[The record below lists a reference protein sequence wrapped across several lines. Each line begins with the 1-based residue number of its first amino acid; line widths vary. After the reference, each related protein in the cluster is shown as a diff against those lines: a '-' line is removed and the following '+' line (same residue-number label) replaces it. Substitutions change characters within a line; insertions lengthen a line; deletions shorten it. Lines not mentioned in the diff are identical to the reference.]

1 MLWTPRLAK
10 YSVLS
15 KRKTDTSR
23 SSPTTK
29 HTSESLLTPT
39 PIPETAEIRQ
49 VSHFFIICM
58 TLCFK
63 ITEKQVKVI
72 PDIVDI
78 AVIVHK
84 ATSWT
89 WTLFPSICRSKMSI
103 SNTCNLVLKRY
114 SFDVSTRNNSPVKTF
129 LLVPDWAVLLQVRGL
144 CRPQTW
150 WK

>member
-49 VSHFFIICM
+49 VFFQKWYD
-58 TLCFK
+58 LRLKNYRLK
-63 ITEKQVKVI
+63 ITEKHVEVI

-84 ATSWT
+84 ATS
-89 WTLFPSICRSKMSI
+89 
-103 SNTCNLVLKRY
+103 
-114 SFDVSTRNNSPVKTF
+114 
-129 LLVPDWAVLLQVRGL
+129 
-144 CRPQTW
+144 
-150 WK
+150 